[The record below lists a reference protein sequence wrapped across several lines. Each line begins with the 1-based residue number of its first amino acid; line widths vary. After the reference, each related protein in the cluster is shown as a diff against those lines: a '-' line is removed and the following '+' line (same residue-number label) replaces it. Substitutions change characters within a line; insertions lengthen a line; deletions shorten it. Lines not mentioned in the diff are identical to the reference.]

1 MVFVVDITEL
11 LNSNKTKIV
20 LENYFSGEKT
30 SHCGSGSIAVGSV
43 EGGVSSVVTHFCFQA
58 VWTAF
63 NAETFPVADGGWGG
77 SAGPV
82 KALGG
87 EDS

>member
-1 MVFVVDITEL
+1 MVFIVDITES

-43 EGGVSSVVTHFCFQA
+43 EGGVSSVVTHFLFSGR
-58 VWTAF
+58 V
-63 NAETFPVADGGWGG
+63 
-77 SAGPV
+77 
-82 KALGG
+82 
-87 EDS
+87 DSLRCRDISCG